1 MTTLPVPVT
10 TDFDQQ
16 ITDLVRAY
24 QRANGP
30 IISLFNRFGTSLEGQ
45 MSRLPQN
52 VQDRIE
58 HILIATLGRAHNM
71 AAFAPDGPDLGPRSS
86 TLAVMAAGAAGGSG
100 GLATAL
106 AELPVTITIFLHAIR
121 QEARLAGFDPDQPGI
136 RAACLEVFAA
146 ASPLAKDDGVNTA
159 FLSARMTL
167 TGPALQKLIATLAPR
182 LTTLMGQ
189 KLAAQSVPILGAAS
203 GAAIN
208 AVYLSYYR
216 DMARIRFA
224 LMRLAQNH
232 GATAVVRAFAHAAD
246 ARLQKS

>member
-1 MTTLPVPVT
+1 MTTLPAPVT

-45 MSRLPQN
+45 IARLPQG

-58 HILIATLGRAHNM
+58 QILISTLGRAHHM
-71 AAFAPDGPDLGPRSS
+71 AAFAEDGPDLGPHSS
-86 TLAVMAAGAAGGSG
+86 RFAVMASGAAGGSG

-121 QEARLAGFDPDQPGI
+121 QEARLAGFDPDQSGI

-146 ASPLAKDDGVNTA
+146 ASPLAQDDGVNTA

-167 TGPALQKLIATLAPR
+167 TGPALQKLIATVAPR
-182 LTTLMGQ
+182 LATLMGQ

-208 AVYLSYYR
+208 AVYLTYYR

-232 GATAVVRAFAHAAD
+232 GAATVVRAFSNAAQS
-246 ARLQKS
+246 RLQKS